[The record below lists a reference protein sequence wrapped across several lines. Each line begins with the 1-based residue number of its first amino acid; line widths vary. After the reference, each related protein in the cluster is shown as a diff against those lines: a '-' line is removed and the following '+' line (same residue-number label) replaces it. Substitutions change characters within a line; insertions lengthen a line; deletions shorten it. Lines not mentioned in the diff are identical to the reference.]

1 MTPSMTAWPPTIRS
15 RSLVLTLDPYL
26 VYPPLPQVVLTM
38 LGSLL
43 TTMPAILSGC
53 ADWMQS
59 DQPAVELRRHLQ
71 FLTANDAIA
80 SSSNSFARGRL
91 RRLTIASIKSIHASR
106 GIDQLLLACKKR
118 VACRTNF
125 NVQIALLRRTRLKS
139 LTARASNSDLAL

>member
-1 MTPSMTAWPPTIRS
+1 
-15 RSLVLTLDPYL
+15 
-26 VYPPLPQVVLTM
+26 M

-106 GIDQLLLACKKR
+106 GIDQLLLACKEWMTR
-118 VACRTNF
+118 RADF
-125 NVQIALLRRTRLKS
+125 HVQITPLRRTRLKS
-139 LTARASNSDLAL
+139 LAARAG